1 MGQAQENV
9 LIFISFYLYS
19 NPTKKVWQ
27 LGMMASACNARSWE
41 LQTGG
46 LGIQGPA
53 GVMQQKQNKQTP
65 DLPAFISDTDS
76 LRVEAG
82 ESGVHEQ
89 PWLHRISR
97 VAIEDLV
104 LSPFTTCF

>member
-27 LGMMASACNARSWE
+27 LGMMASACNASTWE

-46 LGIQGPA
+46 LGIQGPD
-53 GVMQQKQNKQTP
+53 GVMQRDVSQQKQNKQTP
-65 DLPAFISDTDS
+65 DLPASISD
-76 LRVEAG
+76 RG
-82 ESGVHEQ
+82 
-89 PWLHRISR
+89 
-97 VAIEDLV
+97 
-104 LSPFTTCF
+104 